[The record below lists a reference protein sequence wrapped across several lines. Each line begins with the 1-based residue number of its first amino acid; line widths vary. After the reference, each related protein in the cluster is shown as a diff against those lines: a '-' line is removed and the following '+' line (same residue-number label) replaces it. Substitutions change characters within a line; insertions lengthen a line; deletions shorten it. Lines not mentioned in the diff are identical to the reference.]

1 MSLFSTPA
9 KVGRTLKNI
18 GRIRQIASVFA
29 KHGFPEVMEQVGL
42 GRFVPAGTRTATDE
56 AMTAPQRLR
65 AAFEEL
71 GPTFIK
77 LGQLLSSRG
86 DLLPEN
92 YAVELAHL
100 QDRVS
105 PLPFTVIRNAVERE
119 LGKSLSQ
126 VFSSFSE
133 APLASASIGQVHEAT
148 LLNGRRV
155 VVKVQRPGIDTLIKT
170 DVSVLTSLATAAEKY
185 FPELRVLDPK
195 VFVEE
200 FFQVMT
206 LELNFL
212 VEANNLLKARQ
223 NLKGFPQVYVPEVFL
238 EHSTGRILVIE
249 KLDGFK
255 LDNADNLSAR
265 GFNSRDLAQTLAKSF
280 LNSAL
285 KDGFFHGDL
294 HPGNIFALP
303 ATPDAP
309 GGRIG
314 LIDFGIMG
322 HLSTRAR
329 ESLIRIFVAL
339 SREDFETLCMEYAE
353 LGSSR
358 GRTDFD
364 SFQRAVQTSVGP
376 YLGLPLSRINAG
388 QVLIDATTVAARH
401 DIRIPREWMV
411 IFRAIYTLEGT
422 CRRLDPDFNAVPLI
436 ESFVTPMMKT
446 GYSWSEFS
454 KDMTLGS
461 RDLQYVIQGL
471 PRQTHFLMKKL
482 ASNGYAVETRDLE
495 AEANRTHQQQMV
507 RRIGQAFLAGMALLS
522 GAILLIG
529 SAAFGTHLFK
539 VLGIFLMGGAA
550 WFAWRSRK

>member
-42 GRFVPAGTRTATDE
+42 GRFIPAGSRPAADE
-56 AMTAPQRLR
+56 TIGAPQRLR

-77 LGQLLSSRG
+77 FGQLLSSRG
-86 DLLPEN
+86 DLLPEA
-92 YAVELAHL
+92 YAAELSHL

-105 PLPFTVIRNAVERE
+105 ALPYSVIRGSVERE
-119 LGKSLSQ
+119 LGKPVEQ
-126 VFSSFSE
+126 VFSSFGES
-133 APLASASIGQVHEAT
+133 PLASASIGQVHEAT

-170 DVSVLTSLATAAEKY
+170 DVSVLSGLASAAEKY

-223 NLKGFPQVYVPEVFL
+223 NLRDFPQVYVPEVFL
-238 EHSTGRILVIE
+238 EHSTERVLVIE

-255 LDNADNLSAR
+255 LDNASNLSAQ
-265 GFNSRDLAQTLAKSF
+265 GFNCRDLAQTLAKSF
-280 LNSAL
+280 LHSAL

-294 HPGNIFALP
+294 HPGNLFALP
-303 ATPDAP
+303 AAEEAP

-422 CRRLDPDFNAVPLI
+422 CRRLDPEFNAVPLI
-436 ESFVTPMMKT
+436 ESFVTPMMRA
-446 GYSWSEFS
+446 GFSWSEFS
-454 KDMTLGS
+454 RDMTLGS

-471 PRQTHFLMKKL
+471 PRQMHFLMKKL

-495 AEANRTHQQQMV
+495 ADANRSHEQQMV
-507 RRIGQAFLAGMALLS
+507 RRLGQAFLAGMALLS
-522 GAILLIG
+522 GALLLTA
-529 SAAFGTHLFK
+529 SAAFGAPLFK
-539 VLGIFLMGGAA
+539 IVGGTLMGGAA
-550 WFAWRSRK
+550 WFAWRSRR